1 MILPEYKSKLLIALK
16 KTQGTLSKIEKMI
29 ENEEYCLKTVQMMSA
44 AQGLLNGAK
53 MKMLE
58 NHLQTCGAERLING
72 SPENLAEFSK
82 EIVKVMDISSR
93 K

>member
-1 MILPEYKSKLLIALK
+1 MILPEHKSKLLISLK
-16 KTQGTLSKIEKMI
+16 KTQGTLAKIEKMI
-29 ENEEYCLKTVQMMSA
+29 DNEEYCLKTVQMMSA

-58 NHLQTCGAERLING
+58 NHLQTCGAAKLMNG

-82 EIVKVMDISSR
+82 ELVKVLDISSR